1 MSWPRLGN
9 DLGGLTS
16 EVVLLAVALVAGG
29 VGAAARDRQSPN
41 PQNTQFRTGVD
52 LVEVDV
58 TVIDKNGRPVTDL
71 SPGDFEV
78 RERGELQKIDTIY
91 LVSEAAPPP
100 AQPAPGLPVTTP
112 QSRTATHVPVRSLPP
127 RVFIFV
133 FDMAHLSA
141 GGFDRCRNAIR
152 SFLADG
158 LHPNDL
164 AGLVV
169 NGNML
174 GNRIQTDKHELLKL
188 LDGLGPPNLS
198 RYNEMRQWPRILSE
212 EEALLIARNNEQA
225 REQAL
230 QRACAERPEDCLGV
244 GGRPAVEA
252 LIDGKSSL
260 IAGESARDAQTALTV
275 LETLA
280 NGLGKFPGPKHVVL
294 MSEGFYTGEFTER
307 VTQISGLAARN
318 RVRIS
323 TLDAR
328 GLNTDARTQDLFGAS
343 PMAGTGDFANVG
355 FDINADVLATLAL
368 ETGGQRVRNYNNL
381 RAPLDNIARETGTY
395 YMIGYSPLQRFDG
408 SYRKIDVKV
417 LRPGVTVRARRG
429 YLATVQDRRPP
440 ADVSAAAAPAPSI
453 ATPNPNTAPPAP
465 AAGSPVTPDAPVP
478 PTASSPGSPA
488 ATTPGLRL
496 RPDAAP
502 DLAGVANRI
511 VDPANTTSARA
522 AALGKEGWDLYAAGK
537 VEEARAKL
545 AEASAAGGG
554 PWVDYALGYAEFAL
568 QHFDAAVTAWQRIRT
583 QRPDHRPVYF
593 DLADAYL
600 QQGKTSDALAVL
612 RDAAR
617 RWPDDNDAHNAV
629 GIVLLRR
636 SDLDGAIDSFSR
648 AVTAAPKDEIGHFN
662 LGFAYHQRYIRR
674 LQSTG
679 LSSTAARQSVADR
692 DRQSALDAY
701 RACVALEGQYAQR
714 ARDAIA
720 ILEWRK

>member
-1 MSWPRLGN
+1 MSWPLFRSSAARLI
-9 DLGGLTS
+9 
-16 EVVLLAVALVAGG
+16 AVALLAGG
-29 VGAAARDRQSPN
+29 AGAAARDRQTPA

-58 TVIDKNGRPVTDL
+58 TVIDKNGHPVTDL
-71 SPGDFEV
+71 SAADFEV

-91 LVSEAAPPP
+91 LVSEAASRS
-100 AQPAPGLPVTTP
+100 QPAPGLPAQTQAP
-112 QSRTATHVPVRSLPP
+112 LAGAHVPVRSLPP
-127 RVFIFV
+127 RVFVFV

-158 LHPNDL
+158 LRPIDL
-164 AGLVV
+164 AGVVV

-174 GNRIQTDKHELLKL
+174 GNRIQTDKQELLKL
-188 LDGLGPPNLS
+188 LNSLGPPNLS
-198 RYNEMRQWPRILSE
+198 RYNDMRQWPRILSE
-212 EEALLIARNNEQA
+212 EEALLIARDNEKARAQA
-225 REQAL
+225 V
-230 QRACAERPEDCLGV
+230 QRACAERPEECQKEAAS
-244 GGRPAVEA
+244 AVEA
-252 LIDGKSSL
+252 QIDGKARL
-260 IAGESARDAQTALTV
+260 ISAESARDAQTALTV
-275 LETLA
+275 LEALA
-280 NGLGKFPGPKHVVL
+280 NGLGKFPGPKHVLL

-343 PMAGTGDFANVG
+343 PMAGTGDLAVLG

-368 ETGGQRVRNYNNL
+368 ETGGQRVRNHNDL
-381 RAPLDNIARETGTY
+381 RPPLDGIASETGTY
-395 YMIGYSPLQRFDG
+395 YMIGYSPIQRFDG

-429 YLATVQDRRPP
+429 YLATVQDRKP
-440 ADVSAAAAPAPSI
+440 AAEASAPAAAVPAPPI
-453 ATPNPNTAPPAP
+453 ASPNANTAPPAAP
-465 AAGSPVTPDAPVP
+465 SAAGSPVTSGAPVP
-478 PTASSPGSPA
+478 PTASSSTSPA
-488 ATTPGLRL
+488 ATTPAIRL

-502 DLAGVANRI
+502 DVAGVANRI
-511 VDPANTTSARA
+511 ADPASTTSARA

-537 VEEARAKL
+537 VEDARAKL

-568 QHFDAAVTAWQRIRT
+568 QHLDAAVTAWQRVRT

-600 QQGKTSDALAVL
+600 QQGKTSDALTVL
-612 RDAAR
+612 RDAAG

-636 SDLDGAIDSFSR
+636 GDLDGAVTSFSR
-648 AVTAAPKDEIGHFN
+648 AVAAAPKDEIGYFN
-662 LGFAYHQRYIRR
+662 LGFAYHQRYFRR
-674 LQSTG
+674 LQSSG
-679 LSSTAARQSVADR
+679 ASAMAAQAVADR

-701 RACVALEGQYAQR
+701 RACAAFAGQYAAR
-714 ARDAIA
+714 AREAIA
-720 ILEWRK
+720 ALEWKK

>member
-1 MSWPRLGN
+1 LI
-9 DLGGLTS
+9 
-16 EVVLLAVALVAGG
+16 AVALLSGG
-29 VGAAARDRQSPN
+29 AVTAARDRQN
-41 PQNTQFRTGVD
+41 PQNTQFRAGVD

-58 TVIDKNGRPVTDL
+58 TVVDKNGRPVTDL
-71 SPGDFEV
+71 SAADFEV
-78 RERGELQKIDTIY
+78 RERGELQKIGTIY
-91 LVSEAAPPP
+91 LISESAAPPG
-100 AQPAPGLPVTTP
+100 QPTPGQSAPSKPL
-112 QSRTATHVPVRSLPP
+112 ADAHVPVRALAP
-127 RVFIFV
+127 RVFVFV

-158 LHPNDL
+158 LRPNDL

-212 EEALLIARNNEQA
+212 EEALLIARNNEKA

-244 GGRPAVEA
+244 GGRDAVEA

-328 GLNTDARTQDLFGAS
+328 GLNTDPRTQDLFGAS
-343 PMAGTGDFANVG
+343 PMAGTGDFTNFG

-381 RAPLDNIARETGTY
+381 RPPLDNIARETGTY
-395 YMIGYSPLQRFDG
+395 YVIGYSPIQGFDG

-417 LRPGVTVRARRG
+417 LRPGLTVRARRG
-429 YLATVQDRRPP
+429 YLATVPEKKE
-440 ADVSAAAAPAPSI
+440 AVAPS
-453 ATPNPNTAPPAP
+453 TPALPAVAPPA
-465 AAGSPVTPDAPVP
+465 GSPSSNTPPPVAPTAVSNPAEAGATPPVASP
-478 PTASSPGSPA
+478 PTGS
-488 ATTPGLRL
+488 ATGTPVVRL
-496 RPDAAP
+496 RPDASP
-502 DLAGVANRI
+502 DIAGVATRI
-511 VDPANTTSARA
+511 SDAAPPNATTPRA
-522 AALGKEGWDLYAAGK
+522 VALGRAGWDLYAAGK
-537 VEEARAKL
+537 VEEARDKL
-545 AEASAAGGG
+545 AEASEAGGG

-568 QHFDAAVTAWQRIRT
+568 RHFDAAAIAWQRVRT
-583 QRPDHRPVYF
+583 SRPDHRPVYF

-600 QQGKTSDALAVL
+600 QLGRSADALAVL

-617 RWPDDNDAHNAV
+617 RWPDDSDAHNAV

-674 LQSTG
+674 IGSG
-679 LSSTAARQSVADR
+679 AASTAVARQSVADR

-701 RACVALEGQYAQR
+701 RACAALDGQYAQR
-714 ARDAIA
+714 AREAIA